1 MTPEQENNLIIVEK
15 PWEDPTHMTIALSIF
30 LTTLITACFSIFLV
44 HTYSLPASKG
54 DLAVSSLLF
63 AGLFTF
69 VFTRKKKIFSILLLT
84 LLPATIILLIVG
96 DIFHLQQGM
105 YSFLYA
111 IEKGM
116 YRQLFVHKPATQLV
130 FGRAALPFFIAS
142 VNAIIAMLNSYVIV
156 RRKHVIISALSVAPY
171 LILTLLIAYNPP
183 SIILACLT
191 IYCIVIMLIY
201 HNRRLA
207 SRKESEQFLLII
219 TAPVVIIALLV
230 GVAFPKK
237 LNYTKLARKGIHEV
251 RHLIMNHTSPTTD
264 FHKFAIE
271 ALRQAEYGNNHD
283 VYDSNSPVLISFT
296 EEGGE
301 TNLREV
307 GQLAIEK
314 FPVGSFVL
322 KYNPEYDDTYPS
334 RPRFVYLR
342 NGTMDVYADNTWTAS
357 DESTYVEYTK
367 YNFSGS
373 IDKGDYLNPYR
384 TREFEA
390 PISSFLIKLDVD
402 PVGYVPYY
410 TDFFLAD
417 ETHTPYHDLMNVELG
432 THYDGGNLLEAKG
445 GILFPFS
452 TYPVER
458 GDMFS
463 DAYLADYVNGTCLTV
478 PDKTREAV
486 LNSGMLPQWYL
497 DILDGNSEMTEEQ
510 KVKAITKFVSTLH
523 PYDENTPY
531 PPADQDFVAWF
542 MTESDT
548 GFCVHY
554 ATTAVILLRMAGIP
568 ARYVTGYVSE
578 TAEMNWESTIYTTD
592 AHSWFEFYHE
602 TYGWVL
608 GDSTPDNGLSASFYD
623 INGIEKAYEV
633 DDPRNVDF
641 VVEDYAYREYDPETE
656 NAPQTPEEASKKEIL
671 EIKTV
676 LEKVLNISLIVVVSI
691 TGLLILIRVAYFIY
705 WKVKFSEKDMN
716 MRARNYYHYFDMVCK
731 AYRGTPSER
740 TLELAQ
746 IARFSDHT
754 LTDEE
759 MDELIKTGEESIKK
773 YHDYLPA
780 SKRIKGNILKINS
793 L

>member
-1 MTPEQENNLIIVEK
+1 MTPEQESNMIIVEK
-15 PWEDPTHMTIALSIF
+15 PWEDPTPVTSVLSIF
-30 LTTLITACFSIFLV
+30 LTTLITACFSILLA

-54 DLAVSSLLF
+54 DLFVSSLLF
-63 AGLFTF
+63 AGVFTF
-69 VFTRKKKIFSILLLT
+69 IFTRKKKIFSILLLT
-84 LLPATIILLIVG
+84 LLPATIIILLLG

-116 YRQLFVHKPATQLV
+116 YRTLFEHKPSTELIY
-130 FGRAALPFFIAS
+130 GRQAMPFFITS
-142 VNAIIAMLNSYVIV
+142 LNMLIAMLNSYVIIK
-156 RRKHVIISALSVAPY
+156 RKHVIISALSVAPY
-171 LILTLLIAYNPP
+171 LFLTLLIAYNPP
-183 SIILACLT
+183 SILLACLT

-201 HNRRLA
+201 HNRRYS
-207 SRKESEQFLLII
+207 SRNESEQFLLII
-219 TAPVVIIALLV
+219 TAPVIIIALIV

-237 LNYTKLARKGIHEV
+237 IDYSKLARKGIHEV

-271 ALRQAEYGNNHD
+271 ALRQAEYGNNHQ
-283 VYDSNSPVLISFT
+283 VYDPKSPVLISFT

-307 GQLAIEK
+307 GELAIEK
-314 FPVGSFVL
+314 FPIGTFVL
-322 KYNPEYDDTYPS
+322 KYNPEYDETYPS

-342 NGTMDVYADNTWTAS
+342 NGSLDVYADNTWTAS
-357 DESTYVEYTK
+357 DESTYVDYTK

-373 IDKGDYLNPYR
+373 IEKTDYLNSYK
-384 TREFEA
+384 TKEFEA
-390 PISSFLIKLDVD
+390 PLSPFLIKLDVD
-402 PVGYVPYY
+402 PAGYVPYY
-410 TDFFLAD
+410 TDFYLAD
-417 ETHTPYHDLMNVELG
+417 DLHTPYHDLMNVELG
-432 THYDGGNLLEAKG
+432 THYDGGNLLDIKE

-458 GDMFS
+458 GEMFADS
-463 DAYLADYVNGTCLTV
+463 YLTDYVNGTCLEV
-478 PDKTREAV
+478 PDKTRESII
-486 LNSGMLPQWYL
+486 NSGMLPEWYM
-497 DILDGNSEMTEEQ
+497 DILNGTSSMTEEQ

-531 PPADQDFVAWF
+531 PPADKDFVTWF
-542 MTESDT
+542 MTESPT

-554 ATTAVILLRMAGIP
+554 ATTSVILLRMAGIP

-578 TAEMNWESTIYTTD
+578 TEELNWESTIYTTD

-623 INGIEKAYEV
+623 INGIEKAYMI

-641 VVEDYAYREYDPETE
+641 VVDDYAYREYEPEE
-656 NAPQTPEEASKKEIL
+656 KDEPLTPEEASKKEII

-676 LEKVLNISLIVVVSI
+676 LEKVLNITIIVVVSI
-691 TGLLILIRVAYFIY
+691 TGFLMLLRLAYFIY

-740 TLELAQ
+740 THELAQ

-759 MDELIKTGEESIKK
+759 MDELIKTGEESVEK
-773 YHDYLPA
+773 YRKYLPA
-780 SKRIKGNILKINS
+780 SKRIKGNILRINNP
-793 L
+793 

>member
-1 MTPEQENNLIIVEK
+1 MNPEQEKRFVIVEK
-15 PWEDPTHMTIALSIF
+15 PWEDPTPLTSVLSVF

-54 DLAVSSLLF
+54 DLFFSSLLF
-63 AGLFTF
+63 AGICTF
-69 VFTRKKKIFSILLLT
+69 IFTRKKNIFSILLLT
-84 LLPATIILLIVG
+84 ILPAVIILLILG
-96 DIFHLQQGM
+96 DVFHLQQGM

-116 YRQLFVHKPATQLV
+116 YRELFVHKPSTQLT
-130 FGRAALPFFIAS
+130 FGRQAMPFFIAS
-142 VNAIIAMLNSYVIV
+142 VNSVIAMLNSYVII
-156 RRKHVIISALSVAPY
+156 RRKHVIISALTVAPY
-171 LILTLLIAYNPP
+171 LFLTLLVAYNPP

-191 IYCIVIMLIY
+191 IYCIVILLIY
-201 HNRRLA
+201 HNRRYA

-219 TAPVVIIALLV
+219 TAPVVIFALLV

-237 LNYTKLARKGIHEV
+237 FDYTKLARKGIHQV

-271 ALRQAEYGNNHD
+271 ALRQAEYGNDHQ
-283 VYDSNSPVLISFT
+283 VYDPKSPVLISFSD
-296 EEGGE
+296 EGGE

-314 FPVGSFVL
+314 FPVGTFVL
-322 KYNPEYDDTYPS
+322 KYNPDSEGVDPL

-342 NGTMDVYADNTWTAS
+342 NATMDVYSENTWTAS
-357 DESTYVEYTK
+357 DESTFVDYTK

-373 IDKGDYLNPYR
+373 IDKRDYLNEYALKGY
-384 TREFEA
+384 EA
-390 PISSFLIKLDVD
+390 PISEFLIKLDVD
-402 PVGYVPYY
+402 PSGYVPYY
-410 TDFFLAD
+410 TDLFLAN
-417 ETHTPYHDLMNVELG
+417 EEHTPYHSFMNVELG

-445 GILFPFS
+445 GVEFPFS

-458 GDMFS
+458 GQYFS
-463 DAYLADYVNGTCLTV
+463 EDYLNSYVYDTCLKV
-478 PDKTREAV
+478 PDGTKESL
-486 LNSGMLPQWYL
+486 LNSGVLPQWYL
-497 DILDGNSEMTEEQ
+497 DILNGTSQMTEEQ
-510 KVKAITKFVSTLH
+510 KVKAITMFVSTIH
-523 PYDENTPY
+523 PYDEDTPY
-531 PPADQDFVAWF
+531 PPADKDFVTWF
-542 MTESDT
+542 MTESQT

-568 ARYVTGYVSE
+568 ARYVTGYVAE
-578 TAEMNWESTIYTTD
+578 TQEANWESTIYTTD
-592 AHSWFEFYHE
+592 AHAWFEFYHE

-608 GDSTPDNGLSASFYD
+608 GDATPQNGLSASFYD
-623 INGIEKAYEV
+623 INGIEKAYKIEEPA
-633 DDPRNVDF
+633 DSDF
-641 VVEDYAYREYDPETE
+641 VVGDYAYKKNNVTGE
-656 NAPQTPEEASKKEIL
+656 NDDMTPEEASKKEIA
-671 EIKTV
+671 EINSV
-676 LEKVLNISLIVVVSI
+676 LEKILNISLIVVVSI
-691 TGLLILIRVAYFIY
+691 TGLLILLRLSYFIY

-773 YHDYLPA
+773 YHDYLPV
-780 SKRIKGNILKINS
+780 SKRLKGNILKINS